1 MILALLHRTR
11 SHPTPLKR
19 LHLNLTHLLCFYTTM
34 SLPRFYSDQD
44 LSVDQTITLN
54 KELAHYMQRV
64 LRLPTQSQI
73 LLFNGQGGQYTA
85 QIQYE
90 GKTVQAQI
98 QAFDPIERE
107 LPWRIS
113 IGQGLATGEKMDWIC
128 EKAVEMGATALIP
141 IAAKHSTLKLSG
153 ERLEKRLS
161 HWQRIAQAA
170 SEQCGRNRILHVD
183 KLHSMAQLLQ
193 NLEPSTQLIFCD
205 PDASIDFT
213 EALQQAA
220 RNNQDHWLLLIGPEG
235 GWSDEEKKMALD
247 ASAIAMRFGARV
259 LRTETAAIALIG
271 AIRGQLGWI
280 D

>member
-1 MILALLHRTR
+1 
-11 SHPTPLKR
+11 
-19 LHLNLTHLLCFYTTM
+19 M

-64 LRLPTQSQI
+64 LRLPTQSQV
-73 LLFNGQGGQYTA
+73 LLFNGQGGQYLA
-85 QIQYE
+85 QTHYE

-98 QAFDPIERE
+98 QSFEPIERE
-107 LPWRIS
+107 LPWRIT

-128 EKAVEMGATALIP
+128 EKSVEMGATALIP

-153 ERLEKRLS
+153 DRLEKRLS

-170 SEQCGRNRILHVD
+170 SEQCGRNQVLQVGGLHT
-183 KLHSMAQLLQ
+183 MAQLLQ
-193 NLEPSTQLIFCD
+193 NLEPHTQLIFCD
-205 PDASIDFT
+205 PDATMDFPL
-213 EALQQAA
+213 ALQKAA
-220 RNNQDHWLLLIGPEG
+220 DNNQNHWLLLIGPEG
-235 GWSDEEKKMALD
+235 GWSEEEKQMALE
-247 ASAIAMRFGARV
+247 ASAIAMRFGSRV